1 MSNSIGGW
9 RPGPTWQWL
18 CVAAVVQTAVLW
30 SIVAKRQALLRDGKE
45 IALPVVPVDPR
56 DLFRGDY
63 VTLGYELTPIKSMA
77 LDGRR
82 SFDGLSKGAIAYVT
96 LHQSVDESWLVRSV
110 SAKFPERV
118 DNGDIVIRGR
128 VAYRWGTAGSSDE
141 SIDVRFGIER
151 YFVPEGTGAL
161 LETKVRDK
169 AIKALVAVGADGT
182 AGIKGLLIDGQR
194 HEDPPLF

>member
-1 MSNSIGGW
+1 MSNTIGVW
-9 RPGPTWQWL
+9 RFGPTWRWL
-18 CVAAVVQTAVLW
+18 GVAAVVQTAVLW
-30 SIVAKRQALLRDGKE
+30 TIIAQRQALLRDGKE
-45 IALPVVPVDPR
+45 IVLPVVPVDPR

-63 VTLGYELTPIKSMA
+63 VTLGYDLTPIKAMA
-77 LDGRR
+77 LDGRP

-96 LHQSVDESWLVRSV
+96 LRQSVDDSWQVRSV
-110 SAKFPERV
+110 SPRRPDRIDDGELLIK
-118 DNGDIVIRGR
+118 GR
-128 VAYRWGTAGSSDE
+128 VAYHFGAAGSPDE

-169 AIKALVAVGADGT
+169 AIKALLAVGADGA